1 MKGLKEYKE
10 KKDLLELVLKK
21 MEVLDPPRIGSKEIQ
36 GPIKP
41 FLNSINLCSHRF
53 ALISPFQ
60 FVVATLL

>member
-1 MKGLKEYKE
+1 
-10 KKDLLELVLKK
+10 
-21 MEVLDPPRIGSKEIQ
+21 MEVLGPPRIGSKEIQ

-41 FLNSINLCSHRF
+41 FLNSINLCSYRF